1 MIRLVLLLVL
11 LAMPGRAEEVVL
23 GLSQDEVSITATFDG
38 SDILIF
44 GAIKREEAIP
54 AGDPIEVIVTV
65 TGPTRPITI
74 RRKERL
80 GPIWVNRSSQNATA
94 PSFYAVASSAPLADI
109 LSPTTDKWMGIT
121 LPWVIGAPDGEP
133 DDFQTALIR
142 LRSADQ
148 TFQTLEGAVAVDEQ
162 TLFHTQIT
170 LPADLTEGNFRAR
183 IILLRDGV
191 PLDVFST
198 VIPVQKVGMERALFL
213 ASKQHPLLYGIA
225 SLIIAAIAGW
235 AASSVFRL
243 FKT

>member
-1 MIRLVLLLVL
+1 MIRLLMVLLF
-11 LAMPGRAEEVVL
+11 LAAPLRAEEVVL

-54 AGDPIEVIVTV
+54 NGDPIEVVVTV
-65 TGPTRPITI
+65 TGPSRPVTV

-80 GPIWVNRSSQNATA
+80 GPIWINRSSHSAIA
-94 PSFYAVASSAPLADI
+94 PSFYAVASSAPLAEI
-109 LSPTTDKWMGIT
+109 LSPNTDKWLGIT
-121 LPWVIGAPDGEP
+121 LPWVVGAKDGQP
-133 DDFQTALIR
+133 DDFQQALIR

-148 TFQTLEGAVAVDEQ
+148 TFQTLEGAVSVDEQ
-162 TLFHTQIT
+162 TLFHTQIA

-191 PLDVFST
+191 PLDVLST
-198 VIPVQKVGMERALFL
+198 VIPVQKVGMERALFQ
-213 ASKQHPLLYGIA
+213 ASRQQPLLYGIA